1 MMCIPHSG
9 SLPCMAIMQRAPFSP
24 RTPMRTGA
32 PEVVSPV
39 SSATPPH
46 PSSLV
51 VRGHVPVGR
60 LFLPHSSGHLR
71 SREVKSRDIH
81 PFTLKTEAR
90 L

>member
-51 VRGHVPVGR
+51 VRGTYPWAGSHCHTALGTCDHER
-60 LFLPHSSGHLR
+60 
-71 SREVKSRDIH
+71 
-81 PFTLKTEAR
+81 
-90 L
+90 